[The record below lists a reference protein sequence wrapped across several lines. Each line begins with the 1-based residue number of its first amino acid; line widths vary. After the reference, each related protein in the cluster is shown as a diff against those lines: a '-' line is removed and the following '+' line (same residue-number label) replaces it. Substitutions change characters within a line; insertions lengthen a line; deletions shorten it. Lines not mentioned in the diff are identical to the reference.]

1 MAPPKVIP
9 THTHPQDPRH
19 NPQRSK
25 RRSPAAPAEPPYDRV
40 GYLAEAR
47 LKIERGSSALEHIDG
62 ASAALM
68 RAKALAEIVEEASYS
83 ESGSEFPT
91 ESLRSVMTILQ
102 EEILVAQRLAN
113 SLYDLCR
120 EGATAK
126 AD

>member
-1 MAPPKVIP
+1 MATPKVIP
-9 THTHPQDPRH
+9 THTHPQGPRH

-25 RRSPAAPAEPPYDRV
+25 RRSPAAPAESPYDRV

-47 LKIERGSSALEHIDG
+47 LKIERGTSALQRIDG
-62 ASAALM
+62 TDAALM

-83 ESGSEFPT
+83 DSGSEFPT

-102 EEILVAQRLAN
+102 EEILVAQRLAR

-120 EGATAK
+120 EAAKPK